1 MAHDNFED
9 LLKRRLEER
18 RLAPSENA
26 WERINARPRGN
37 RSRRRGLVYTTV
49 AASLL
54 LLMGWFWTNGP
65 ETTLQNRF
73 VTAPAVEPEK
83 QLDTT
88 APAIVTPRLLKE
100 KKEGWAM
107 AKVVPS
113 VAPADADPHVVS
125 ETPTAPV
132 VVPTVEERKI
142 QEIVAELDQR
152 QQHGKAITDATVDS
166 LLANAQREI
175 ALEKQQRSGTDP
187 TRLLAESEIELNRSF
202 KERVFTAINKFRKV
216 RIAVSSNNP

>member
-9 LLKRRLEER
+9 LLKRQLEARRLE
-18 RLAPSENA
+18 PSENA
-26 WERINARPRGN
+26 WERINARPRGK
-37 RSRRRGLVYTTV
+37 RSRRRGFVYTAV
-49 AASLL
+49 AAGLL
-54 LLMGWFWTNGP
+54 LLMGWFWTNRP
-65 ETTLQNRF
+65 ETVIENRV

-83 QLDTT
+83 QVVNT
-88 APAIVTPRLLKE
+88 APVIAPPRLVKD
-100 KKEGWAM
+100 KKEGWATTI
-107 AKVVPS
+107 VPP
-113 VAPADADPHVVS
+113 APPMDKNPHVVS
-125 ETPTAPV
+125 ETPSAPV
-132 VVPTVEERKI
+132 VVPTVEEQKI

-152 QQHGKAITDATVDS
+152 QQNGKAITDATVDS

>member
-18 RLAPSENA
+18 RLEPSENA
-26 WERINARPRGN
+26 WERINARPRRN
-37 RSRRRGLVYTTV
+37 RSRRRGFVYTAV

-54 LLMGWFWTNGP
+54 LLMGWFWTDRP
-65 ETTLQNRF
+65 ETTIENRV
-73 VTAPAVEPEK
+73 VTVPAVEPEK
-83 QLDTT
+83 PVANT
-88 APAIVTPRLLKE
+88 APVVVSPRVVKE

-107 AKVVPS
+107 TTVVPS
-113 VAPADADPHVVS
+113 AVPADTDPHVVS
-125 ETPTAPV
+125 ETPSAPAAAA
-132 VVPTVEERKI
+132 TVEERKI